1 MNIIGDSP
9 KNNPYA
15 EELYSL
21 LRELNKK
28 FLKDGVPPRV
38 AELRLS
44 SAFRD
49 FSLTLEIHEQRALL
63 EHLLPH
69 GGSPEQL
76 MNVPEVAKFLGKSED
91 WVYDHKLDLGAVKV
105 GRSIRFHK
113 KEVDAYLHNQ
123 KGGYS

>member
-1 MNIIGDSP
+1 MNILGDSP
-9 KNNPYA
+9 DNKPDA
-15 EELYSL
+15 EELHSL
-21 LRELNKK
+21 FRELNKK
-28 FLKDGVPPRV
+28 FLKDGVSPRV

-44 SAFRD
+44 SEFRSL
-49 FSLTLEIHEQRALL
+49 SLTLELQEQRALL
-63 EHLLPH
+63 KQPVALGE
-69 GGSPEQL
+69 GAEQL
-76 MNVPEVAKFLGKSED
+76 MKVPEVAKFLGKSED

>member
-1 MNIIGDSP
+1 MRISGDSP
-9 KNNPYA
+9 NNKPDA
-15 EELYSL
+15 EELHSL
-21 LRELNKK
+21 FRELNKK
-28 FLKDGVPPRV
+28 FLKDGVSPRV

-44 SAFRD
+44 RELRD
-49 FSLTLEIHEQRALL
+49 LSLTLEHQEQRALL
-63 EHLLPH
+63 EQPLALGEGAEHL
-69 GGSPEQL
+69 
-76 MNVPEVAKFLGKSED
+76 MKVPEVAKFLGKSED

>member
-1 MNIIGDSP
+1 MRLLGDTP
-9 KNNPYA
+9 DHNPDL
-15 EELYSL
+15 EELPSL
-21 LRELNKK
+21 FRELIKK
-28 FLKDGVPPRV
+28 FRKDGVSPRV

-91 WVYDHKLDLGAVKV
+91 WVYDHKLDLGAVKA

-113 KEVDAYLHNQ
+113 KEVDAYLHNH
-123 KGGYS
+123 KGAYS